1 MGQRT
6 GDELQKEPVG
16 GISRVVTLQV
26 EVRKQRNPACAAVP
40 PGQGSRGRLMLCAGV
55 HSVNFFL
62 PEIVL
67 DPPHPLIAKSN
78 LIPSIKTWS

>member
-1 MGQRT
+1 MGQRK

-40 PGQGSRGRLMLCAGV
+40 RGGV
-55 HSVNFFL
+55 HGVGSCCVQ
-62 PEIVL
+62 VY
-67 DPPHPLIAKSN
+67 
-78 LIPSIKTWS
+78 TV